1 MAHVL
6 VTGGA
11 GFIGSHLTE
20 ALVNRGDRVRVLDNF
35 SSGDPRNLASV
46 ENRIELIQGDLQNRT
61 DVLEAVQGVDLIFH
75 EAAFV
80 SLPESIE
87 KPRDCFEVN
96 VSGVIELLEAARQA
110 SVRRIIL
117 ASSAAVYGANPN
129 FPLSEDMPTD
139 CRSPYAA
146 SKRFNEDLSKL
157 YSRTFQMQVI
167 ALRYFNVYGPR
178 QSPSSMYAAVVPKF
192 IQQLKTGKTPKI
204 FGDGKQTRDFIF
216 IADVVRA
223 NLLAA
228 ESQKAVGSA
237 INICSGSE
245 TNLLDLVDIL
255 HSIFPNSPDAEFAE
269 ARPGDLPHSVGNPEL
284 AKDLLDFKAHIS
296 LVDGLRQSVA
306 GWRE

>member
-1 MAHVL
+1 MGHVL

-35 SSGDPRNLASV
+35 SSGKPRNLASV
-46 ENRIELIQGDLQNRT
+46 ENRIEIIHGDLRNRA
-61 DVLEAVQGVDLIFH
+61 DVLEAVQGVDIIFH

-96 VSGVIELLEAARQA
+96 VSGVVDLFEAARQA
-110 SVRRIIL
+110 SVQRVVT

-129 FPLSEDMPTD
+129 FPLSETMPTD
-139 CRSPYAA
+139 CRSPYAT
-146 SKRFNEDLSKL
+146 SKRFNEDLAKL
-157 YSRTFQMQVI
+157 YSQAFQMQVV

-178 QSPSSMYAAVVPKF
+178 QLPSSMYAAVVPKF
-192 IQQLKTGKTPKI
+192 IKQLKASKSPKVY
-204 FGDGKQTRDFIF
+204 GDGKQTRDFIY

-228 ESQKAVGSA
+228 ESKEAVGQA

-245 TNLLDLVDIL
+245 TNLLDLLDIL
-255 HSIFPNSPDAEFAE
+255 HSIIPNSPDAEFAD
-269 ARPGDLPHSVGNPEL
+269 ARLGDLPRSVGNPARAE
-284 AKDLLDFKAHIS
+284 DLLGFKAQVT
-296 LVDGLRQSVA
+296 LLDGLKQCVE
-306 GWRE
+306 GWRG